1 MRVLS
6 DGGEDGELVRARVD
20 AELIAEMVGNRRVYR
35 KVAFK
40 GRKLANVVDALLEL
54 SDEARRDGH
63 WLNALQL

>member
-1 MRVLS
+1 
-6 DGGEDGELVRARVD
+6 
-20 AELIAEMVGNRRVYR
+20 MVGNRRVHR